1 MSVILMRK
9 EDNYFPVSLIYAGC
23 LYAFYPTTDPI
34 AFRASIQHVK
44 TLHVKRLLPAHYALD
59 IPVSLIDEIDEGFTM
74 IEAKGLLKQGSGQFD
89 FEHFS
94 IHI

>member
-1 MSVILMRK
+1 M
-9 EDNYFPVSLIYAGC
+9 
-23 LYAFYPTTDPI
+23 
-34 AFRASIQHVK
+34 K

-59 IPVSLIDEIDEGFTM
+59 IPVSLIDEIDEGLTM